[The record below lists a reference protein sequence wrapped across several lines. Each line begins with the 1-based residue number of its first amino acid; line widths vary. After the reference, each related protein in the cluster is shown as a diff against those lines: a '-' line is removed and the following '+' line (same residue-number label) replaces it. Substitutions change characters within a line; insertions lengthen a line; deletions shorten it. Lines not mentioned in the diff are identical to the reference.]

1 MRNLLNFIVRNS
13 SWLLAILL
21 IALSFYL
28 IFSQNSYQRSVY
40 LTSAN
45 RVTGELYRISDN
57 ISSLFLMKKN
67 NDDLLSRNASL
78 QKEIIDLK
86 NQIVGL
92 SSDSIHTDALVSDS
106 VAISQFSFIPA
117 NVVNMSYS
125 GVNNF
130 LTLDKGAR
138 DGIKPDMGVIS
149 QQGVVGVI
157 LNTSEYFSVVI
168 PVINPKFRLSAKL
181 KNSENSGSVAW
192 DGRSLKIAQLEQLP
206 KHEVFNEGDTV
217 VTSFS
222 RIFPKDL
229 VIGYT
234 VDKGKSRDDNFNT
247 FNIRLATNFYSI
259 QHVLIISDIFYDE
272 QSSLEKTVEQ

>member
-21 IALSFYL
+21 IAFSFYL

-45 RVTGELYRISDN
+45 RVTGELYRVTNN
-57 ISSLFLMKKN
+57 ISSLFHMKKN
-67 NDDLLSRNASL
+67 NDDLLSTNASL
-78 QKEIIDLK
+78 QEEILELK
-86 NQIVGL
+86 NKIDGL
-92 SSDSIHTDALVSDS
+92 SADSLHTNALVSDS
-106 VAISQFSFIPA
+106 VSISQFSFIPA

-130 LTLDKGAR
+130 LTLDKGLR

-149 QQGVVGVI
+149 QEGVVGVI
-157 LNTSEYFSVVI
+157 LNSSEYFSVVI
-168 PVINPKFRLSAKL
+168 PIINPKFRLSAKL

-192 DGRSLKIAQLEQLP
+192 DGKSLQNAQLEQLP
-206 KHEVFNEGDTV
+206 KHEIFNEGDTV
-217 VTSFS
+217 ITSFS

-234 VDKGKSRDDNFNT
+234 VDTGKSKDDNFNT

-259 QHVLIISDIFYDE
+259 QHVLIIRDIFYEE
-272 QSSLEKTVEQ
+272 QSNLEKTVEQ

>member
-13 SWLLAILL
+13 SWLLAIML
-21 IALSFYL
+21 IAFSFYL
-28 IFSQNSYQRSVY
+28 IFTQNSYQRSVY

-45 RVTGELYRISDN
+45 RLTGELYRVTDN
-57 ISSLFLMKKN
+57 ISSLFHMKKN
-67 NDDLLSRNASL
+67 NDDLLSRNAYLQEEILALKNKIEGLSADSL
-78 QKEIIDLK
+78 QT
-86 NQIVGL
+86 N
-92 SSDSIHTDALVSDS
+92 ALLSDS
-106 VAISQFSFIPA
+106 VSISQFSFIPA

-130 LTLDKGAR
+130 LTLDKGSR

-168 PVINPKFRLSAKL
+168 PIINPKFRLSAKL
-181 KNSENSGSVAW
+181 HNSENSGSVAW
-192 DGRSLKIAQLEQLP
+192 DGKSLHNAQLEQLP
-206 KHEVFNEGDTV
+206 KHEVFNVGDTV
-217 VTSFS
+217 ITSFS

-234 VDKGKSRDDNFNT
+234 VDTGKSKDDNFNT

-259 QHVLIISDIFYDE
+259 QHVLIIRDIFYDE
-272 QSSLEKTVEQ
+272 QSNLEKTVEQ